1 MAKTK
6 KNIPKYKT
14 VIMHG
19 TEYFRTRITDSDGKR
34 VALYAK
40 TAEELYEKVLELS
53 FDADGFGLFKNISDE
68 DAEKALW
75 IAAILEVL
83 NDVPVRRMNHIFHQ
97 RNMKYDW
104 EQFLNKYYEE

>member
-1 MAKTK
+1 MFDQMSVA
-6 KNIPKYKT
+6 NYK
-14 VIMHG
+14 
-19 TEYFRTRITDSDGKR
+19 
-34 VALYAK
+34 
-40 TAEELYEKVLELS
+40 ELYEKVLELS
-53 FDADGFGLFKNISDE
+53 FDADGFGLFEDISDE

-83 NDVPVRRMNHIFHQ
+83 NDVPARRMNHIFQQ

>member
-1 MAKTK
+1 MFDQMSVA
-6 KNIPKYKT
+6 NYK
-14 VIMHG
+14 
-19 TEYFRTRITDSDGKR
+19 
-34 VALYAK
+34 
-40 TAEELYEKVLELS
+40 ELYEKVLELS
-53 FDADGFGLFKNISDE
+53 FDADGFGLFEDISDE

-83 NDVPVRRMNHIFHQ
+83 NDVPVRRMNHIFQQ